1 MPGEGDQGG
10 RKVKRGEL
18 ILYAGAGER
27 KTRGEAAMADG
38 RGRLFQTSWVEEDVE
53 GKIDRPPQKKESSW
67 VTET

>member
-38 RGRLFQTSWVEEDVE
+38 RGRSPSRGRGERL
-53 GKIDRPPQKKESSW
+53 
-67 VTET
+67 

>member
-1 MPGEGDQGG
+1 MLHKGNYLPGEGDQGG

-38 RGRLFQTSWVEEDVE
+38 RGRSPSRGRGERL
-53 GKIDRPPQKKESSW
+53 
-67 VTET
+67 